1 MKGFEFRIDGGY
13 FYITVSE
20 DLNYPGIDIEFIA
33 YDDEGKN
40 ASRPRVL
47 FEKPIEGKLRTL
59 IWANKDLE
67 DYSDEIEFK

>member
-1 MKGFEFRIDGGY
+1 MEELEFRIDGGY

-33 YDDEGKN
+33 DDDEGKN

-47 FEKPIEGKLRTL
+47 FEKPIEGK
-59 IWANKDLE
+59 
-67 DYSDEIEFK
+67 S